1 MKNQINFLFK
11 KIISSLPTKQLLKNN
26 FKMKVISP
34 DKPNGLMRFN
44 FSKSSTTFFKKIYAM
59 CSELYKV
66 KGKFAQEKQSR
77 NYWNSIN

>member
-11 KIISSLPTKQLLKNN
+11 KKISTSPTKQLLNN
-26 FKMKVISP
+26 IFKIKVTSP
-34 DKPNGLMRFN
+34 DKPNGLIGFN
-44 FSKSSTTFFKKIYAM
+44 LNKSSTTFFKKIYTM

-66 KGKFAQEKQSR
+66 KGKYTQEKQSR